1 MLAWIKKIFKRY
13 FIAGILV
20 TAPLILTF
28 WILKGLI
35 IYADNS
41 LLGLVPQR
49 FHPTQLFGVH
59 IPGLGLIVT
68 ITLVL
73 LIGLF
78 ARLYIGKKVIEL
90 GDALI
95 SRIPLGRTIYTAIQ
109 QFLKTVIRED
119 EQRFQNVCLVEYPRR
134 GCYMLAF
141 MTGEPIPMIQQV
153 EQRKWINLFIPTT
166 PNPTSGFW
174 IMVPEEDIT
183 VIDISIEYAFKLVI
197 SAGIAKEKKVATAM
211 NERQKSQTA

>member
-49 FHPTQLFGVH
+49 FHPTQLFGFH

>member
-1 MLAWIKKIFKRY
+1 
-13 FIAGILV
+13 
-20 TAPLILTF
+20 
-28 WILKGLI
+28 
-35 IYADNS
+35 
-41 LLGLVPQR
+41 
-49 FHPTQLFGVH
+49 
-59 IPGLGLIVT
+59 
-68 ITLVL
+68 
-73 LIGLF
+73 
-78 ARLYIGKKVIEL
+78 
-90 GDALI
+90 
-95 SRIPLGRTIYTAIQ
+95 
-109 QFLKTVIRED
+109 
-119 EQRFQNVCLVEYPRR
+119 
-134 GCYMLAF
+134 MLAF